1 MAKRRLNKKV
11 ALVGSV
17 VFLLAGLAVILVVLK
32 LSRNPEKFIEDG
44 EAALAAKDYKMAEA
58 SYKGA
63 YARARTNALREEI
76 LFKLVDIYSATGQ
89 LNNMPSCWEQII
101 RLDRK
106 NVKARFGLLM
116 YIYIW
121 ADSGGRGVWQQVG
134 DQASEFLEVA
144 EEAQLMEEDASGWE
158 IVGFP
163 EGFGSRRG
171 LGAFLYLVRGRALLE
186 MTRRGEVTNKQ
197 ESLSKAVDDFK
208 AALALEP
215 NNVDVYWYLAGS
227 AVTRGE
233 VFAQTGNFQERD
245 NALSE
250 AKALLEECVAVAGT
264 DPVAHINLLSLK
276 LDLASRA
283 TEVEQELKVL
293 EPEYKSLLERFSSNS
308 RVFSSAAQFYSFYS
322 LNSGPEVGEHALNS
336 AVKAAEQAVSL
347 EPSSVLNIIEAARL
361 HYICYSVY
369 GRRSHVAKVIELA
382 NKGLLLPGAQDVIG
396 PRSLANRLRRRTLH
410 YLLAD
415 CYVGQILDPAAG
427 LTDAEKASL
436 LASAESAVHEIEQI
450 YGSGENPEVVRWR
463 GMLDLARGDGK
474 AAVKKLHAAYEQR
487 KGAKPAEQRWLRDLE
502 YADLAY
508 TLAQVFKDSSEV
520 GAVAQFLTSSLTSY
534 VSEIKPEARLDY
546 VETVLKFS
554 RWSDAIENL
563 DAFERRMGATKRS
576 RRLRVVTYIGAG
588 QFEEAAKALAGRAA
602 DDPNTLELSLM
613 LAQAKMGRIR
623 LAIAASERQSS
634 LEAIF
639 RSNVAEDGTGEP
651 NDSLEIMRE
660 ELRSYVD
667 VAAELIGRL
676 LTMAPDMVKQI
687 WLTGVYSNYVEQ
699 GRIEEARSLVDR
711 YLEHFVDDTA
721 VHVYR
726 EFLKEPDPGQIPPER
741 RNAIKL
747 KVISGLSDP
756 VKRSLQLGMFHRVN
770 GDSAAAIVEF
780 KKVLDTVSPAG
791 VSVES
796 RAFMKAEEDDPRRL
810 AAGNL
815 FDIATAE
822 KDWALAE
829 EIAAKARSEDLD
841 YCEGQVYAA
850 RLAVARG
857 DFEEALRRIDQCL
870 SQRPVFSRAY
880 MLRSNINTALGND
893 IAATQDIQKAASL
906 NPLDGTI
913 AKGLA
918 ERLYLRNRNLGESV
932 SSSQIVETR
941 ESIERAIRLNPRDF
955 DLLSSYAAFVAPTDP
970 LKAVAIMQEIQ
981 KLKPSMKNA
990 VILGQLATKTG
1001 VKEQDSKRKSALF
1014 AIAGSALSEGLKMDP
1029 ENEVVRHSY
1038 AEYLRATGQYKLAEE
1053 LLVESKSDMLLWYHY
1068 FQQGR
1073 YDDARK
1079 ILRRLYDKEPE
1090 DANVVKGLLLVAE
1103 KTNDEAAVLKRS
1115 DELVSLAGSSDNYL
1129 IQIQSF
1135 LRVGLVKE
1143 AELKLQA
1150 FTERF
1155 PEERRTLL
1163 LKAWL
1168 AMRQGQLTRALEL
1181 TNEHL
1186 GVGQEN
1192 SAAWR
1197 LRGEIHFFMADYEQA
1212 ANDLRRSKSLKD
1224 EPITRFTLAKA
1235 YYRMGRFE
1243 DAITELKNTIDAP
1256 GAPLEARSLLESI
1269 YIRLDHKASLK
1280 DLYEETLKKF
1290 PDSILWRNHAGE
1302 FAVNT
1307 GRFDLA
1313 EQLFAEAYSAKS
1325 EEYGEQGS
1333 EMWASDSLY
1342 AGAVDGY
1349 LKSLIL
1355 AAGAP
1360 GTESWNPK
1368 KLDRVF
1374 EESGN
1379 FTETPFAPIAY
1390 LRMAQARIK
1399 LGDKVSAVEY
1409 CRKAVDKTGANETLA
1424 SEVLLRMFV
1433 MLGPE
1438 EVSSYCSEK
1447 LQEDPNSIAANFT
1460 MFNLAKINGR
1470 YNEAVKYIDVC
1481 IELSPADSRRKVDY
1495 TAKKAEVLTLA
1506 YERSSDK
1513 SYLDQAITD
1522 YKSLLEKMPK
1532 NTSVLNNLAYMLAE
1546 KNEGLPDA
1554 LEYAERAVELR
1565 PNDAALLDTYGYVL
1579 HKNGNHSKADAVL
1592 LAALQQYEQK
1602 NVGAPVELYEHLGM
1616 VKEALGDKAKAL
1628 VAYRQALQVGAD
1640 MLSARA
1646 KESLN
1651 EAIKRVSGETRGDS
1665 NEGN

>member
-32 LSRNPEKFIEDG
+32 LSRNPEKFIRDG
-44 EAALAAKDYKMAEA
+44 EAALAAKDYKIAEA

-76 LFKLVDIYSATGQ
+76 LFKLVDIYIATGQ
-89 LNNMPSCWEQII
+89 LNNLPSCWEQII
-101 RLDRK
+101 RLDPK
-106 NVKARFGLLM
+106 NVKARFGFLM

-121 ADSGGRGVWQQVG
+121 ADSGGGGVWQQVR
-134 DQASEFLEVA
+134 DEASEFLEVA

-158 IVGFP
+158 IAGFV
-163 EGFGSRRG
+163 EGGGNRRG

-186 MTRRGEVTNKQ
+186 MTRRGEVTDQQ

-250 AKALLEECVAVAGT
+250 AKALLEEGVKVAGS

-293 EPEYKSLLERFSSNS
+293 EPEYMSLLERFPSES
-308 RVFSSAAQFYSFYS
+308 RVFSAAAQFYSFYS
-322 LNSGPEVGEHALNS
+322 LNSGPDGGEQALGS
-336 AVKAAEQAVSL
+336 AIKAAETAVSL
-347 EPSSVLNIIEAARL
+347 EPSSVSNVIEAARL
-361 HYICYSVY
+361 HYFGYCVY
-369 GRRSHVAKVIELA
+369 GRISHAGKVIELA
-382 NKGLLLPGAQDVIG
+382 NKGLLLPGAEDVIG
-396 PRSLANRLRRRTLH
+396 PRSLANRLRRRILQ
-410 YLLAD
+410 YLLAN
-415 CYVGQILDPAAG
+415 CYIGQILDPAAG
-427 LTDAEKASL
+427 GTDSERESL
-436 LASAESAVHEIEQI
+436 LASAEAAVHEIEQI

-463 GMLDLARGDGK
+463 GMLDLARGEGK
-474 AAVKKLHAAYEQR
+474 AAVKKLYAAYEQR
-487 KGAKPAEQRWLRDLE
+487 KAARPAEPRWVRDPE
-502 YADLAY
+502 YADLSY
-508 TLAQVFKDSSEV
+508 TLARVFKDSSEV

-534 VSEIKPEARLDY
+534 VSELRPQARLDY

-563 DAFERRMGATKRS
+563 DAFERRMGATERS
-576 RRLRVVTYIGAG
+576 RRLRVLTYIGAG
-588 QFEEAAKALAGRAA
+588 QFEEAAKSLADRAA

-623 LAIAASERQSS
+623 LAIAARERQSG
-634 LEAIF
+634 LDAIF
-639 RSNVAEDGTGEP
+639 GSNIAGDGTGEP
-651 NDSLEIMRE
+651 NDSLEVMRE
-660 ELRSYVD
+660 ELSSYVE

-676 LTMAPDMVKQI
+676 LTMAPDMVKQT
-687 WLTGVYSNYVEQ
+687 WLTGVYSNYVER
-699 GRIEEARSLVDR
+699 GRIEEAIGLADR
-711 YLEHFVDDTA
+711 YLGHFTDDTA
-721 VHVYR
+721 VLVYR
-726 EFLKEPDPGQIPPER
+726 EFLKEGDPGQIPLER
-741 RNAIKL
+741 RNEIKL
-747 KVISGLSDP
+747 KVISGLSDRG
-756 VKRSLQLGMFHRVN
+756 KRSLQLGMLHRVN
-770 GDSAAAIVEF
+770 GDTAAAIAEF
-780 KKVLDTVSPAG
+780 KKVLDTVPSAERSAG
-791 VSVES
+791 S
-796 RAFMKAEEDDPRRL
+796 RAFMKSEEDDPRRL

-815 FDIATAE
+815 FDIATGE
-822 KDWALAE
+822 KNWTLAE
-829 EIAAKARSEDLD
+829 EIAAQARSEDLD
-841 YCEGQVYAA
+841 YCEGEVYAA

-857 DFEEALRRIDQCL
+857 NFEEALRRIDEVL
-870 SQRPVFSRAY
+870 RQRPVFSRAY

-918 ERLYLRNRNLGESV
+918 ERLYVRNRNLGENV

-941 ESIERAIRLNPRDF
+941 AALERAIRLNPRDF
-955 DLLSSYAAFVAPTDP
+955 DLLGLYAAFVAPTDP
-970 LKAVAIMQEIQ
+970 LKAVAIMQEMH
-981 KLKPSMKNA
+981 KSKPSLKNA
-990 VILGQLATKTG
+990 VVLGQLATKTG
-1001 VKEQDSKRKSALF
+1001 VREADPKRKSALF
-1014 AIAGSALSEGLKMDP
+1014 AVAGSALSEGLKMDP
-1029 ENEVVRHSY
+1029 ENEMVRHSY

-1053 LLVESKSDMLLWYHY
+1053 LLVQSKSDTLLWYHY

-1079 ILRRLYDKEPE
+1079 ILERLYEKEPQ

-1115 DELVSLAGSSDNYL
+1115 DELVSLAGISDNYL

-1143 AELKLQA
+1143 AELKLEA

-1155 PEERRTLL
+1155 PAERRTLL

-1186 GVGQEN
+1186 ESGQEN

-1235 YYRMGRFE
+1235 YYRMRRFE
-1243 DAITELKNTIDAP
+1243 DAITELKNTVDAP

-1269 YIRLDHKASLK
+1269 YLRLDHKASLK
-1280 DLYEETLKKF
+1280 DLYDETLEKF
-1290 PDSILWRNHAGE
+1290 PDSILWRNRAGE

-1307 GRFDLA
+1307 GQFERA

-1325 EEYGEQGS
+1325 EEYRGQGS
-1333 EMWASDSLY
+1333 ESWMGDSLY

-1360 GTESWNPK
+1360 GTASWNPR
-1368 KLDRVF
+1368 KLDKVF
-1374 EESGN
+1374 EESGK

-1409 CRKAVDKTGANETLA
+1409 CRKAVDKAGANETLA
-1424 SEVLLRMFV
+1424 SEVLLRMFL
-1433 MLGPE
+1433 MLGPD
-1438 EVSSYCSEK
+1438 EVSNYCSEK

-1470 YNEAVKYIDVC
+1470 YNEAVKYIDIC

-1513 SYLDQAITD
+1513 TYLDQAIGD

-1546 KNEGLPDA
+1546 KNEGLPEA

-1579 HKNGNHSKADAVL
+1579 YRNGNNSKAESVL
-1592 LAALQQYEQK
+1592 LSALQQYEQK
-1602 NVGAPVELYEHLGM
+1602 NVGAPAELYEHLGM
-1616 VKEALGDKAKAL
+1616 VKEAVGDKTRAL
-1628 VAYRQALQVGAD
+1628 AAYRQALQVGAD
-1640 MLSARA
+1640 TLSARA
-1646 KESLN
+1646 KELLN
-1651 EAIKRVSGETRGDS
+1651 AAIERVSRAGGGGGS
-1665 NEGN
+1665 AGN